1 MADYT
6 DSKLAPGEM
15 HPQNAME
22 SPWGRLEPLI
32 TPDQLVERKL
42 WGIPL
47 ISAWRSPGL
56 PAPKPMSNDMLKDII
71 RRMVTKVEVGA
82 KIVLMPIKFHE
93 RLPFD
98 KQEFDSYGYFQL
110 KNRPVFSVDKL
121 AIQDTNNNDIFQ
133 MPAAWISMAY
143 ATRGRLNIIPLSPA
157 QSGAAFS
164 SLTGTFGTM
173 TMSLMMGGGGNYP
186 AFFTCEYTA
195 GFPDGMLPTQ
205 VNELIAIEA
214 ALEVLGIL
222 APTYARSG
230 SHSLGVD
237 GLSQSIT
244 TPGAELFQIRM
255 KELQESKKETLKQLK
270 GVFGRNII
278 VGTL

>member
-1 MADYT
+1 
-6 DSKLAPGEM
+6 
-15 HPQNAME
+15 
-22 SPWGRLEPLI
+22 LI
-32 TPDQLVERKL
+32 TPEQLVERKL
-42 WGIPL
+42 WGVPL
-47 ISAWRSPGL
+47 ISAWRTPGM
-56 PAPKPMSNDMLKDII
+56 PAQKITMDMLKDVI
-71 RRMVTKVEVGA
+71 RRMVSKVEVSC

-93 RLPFD
+93 RMPFD
-98 KQEFDSYGYFQL
+98 RQEFDSYGHFQL

-121 AIQDTNNNDIFQ
+121 AIQDTNNTDIFQ

-143 ATRGRLNIIPLSPA
+143 STRGRLNIIPLSPA

-164 SLTGTFGTM
+164 SLTGTFGSM

-195 GFPDGMLPTQ
+195 GFPDGNLPVI
-205 VNELIAIEA
+205 VNEMIAIEA

-237 GLSQSIT
+237 GLSQSVS

-255 KELQESKKETLKQLK
+255 KELQDAKKETIKQLR
-270 GVFGRNII
+270 GLFGRNIT
-278 VGTL
+278 VSAL